1 MRNNLIGKKAK
12 PHPTFCRAKCAIGNK
27 KGFSYVLTCVCILVV
42 MMLVAIALQY
52 AQLYHIGV
60 HAKKEAK
67 LIVDSYI
74 TKCAIEHYDALKQGE
89 PYVAYIDMFELV
101 RGAKT
106 ELSYVRTQNAYT
118 ASFPEVVALSEHAF
132 GVKVSYVIAVPFE
145 VFGEV
150 VAMVSIPIEFE
161 SQYKERWD

>member
-1 MRNNLIGKKAK
+1 MKRSLNNK
-12 PHPTFCRAKCAIGNK
+12 R
-27 KGFSYVLTCVCILVV
+27 GFSYVLTCVCVLVA
-42 MMLVAIALQY
+42 MMLVAIAMQY

-74 TKCAIEHYDALKQGE
+74 TKYAIEHYDALKQGE
-89 PYVAYIDMFELV
+89 PYVAYIDAIELV
-101 RGAKT
+101 RGTNA

-150 VAMVSIPIEFE
+150 AATVSIPIEFE